1 MKAWFDDPQQLIRA
15 DQVAQ
20 FWPTSEQTPEDRVNA
35 ASRFII
41 YVSCILYLTRRDPR
55 IFVLGAT
62 VIAVIFVLYRSK
74 MVKETYGSGVVKGSA
89 CQKPTEDNPMANILM
104 TDYTDAPNRLEAC
117 YYPTVKPFVNNY
129 ISDRIPYDSG
139 RSRTPMPKYLRNAA
153 ERQFISN
160 PVTKIPGDQ
169 TAFAEWLYGAKNGPM
184 CKSDTQFCSPDARG
198 VQLEAFSGL
207 SSDGNIGRGF
217 GGGSVR
223 GGRGTYS

>member
-89 CQKPTEDNPMANILM
+89 CQKPTEDNPMGNVLI

-117 YYPTVKPFVNNY
+117 YYSTVNSFIKSNN
-129 ISDRIPYDSG
+129 SDRIPYDSG

-169 TAFAEWLYGAKNGPM
+169 TAFAEWLYGAKNAPM

-198 VQLEAFSGL
+198 VQLES
-207 SSDGNIGRGF
+207 F
-217 GGGSVR
+217 GGLAPNGDKRS
-223 GGRGTYS
+223 GMFGR